1 MSLIKP
7 NYNSYKNGLGTKFE
21 KVDNKVLKMM
31 KENPEGFRIKGKK
44 EMLAK

>member
-1 MSLIKP
+1 MSQGIFKGLILSLIKP

-31 KENPEGFRIKGKK
+31 KENPGFSN
-44 EMLAK
+44 